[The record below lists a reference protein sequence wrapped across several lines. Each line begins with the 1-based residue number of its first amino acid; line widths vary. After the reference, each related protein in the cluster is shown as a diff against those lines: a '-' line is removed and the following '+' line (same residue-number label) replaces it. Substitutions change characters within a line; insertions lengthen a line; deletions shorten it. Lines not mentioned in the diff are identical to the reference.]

1 MEKKPSLPVDLCGGR
16 RLCATGGAVLFPHG
30 RLDDEFFIAAGDFA
44 FLLVRLAAHFLT
56 HFSYIAQGTSL
67 FPTAFDNSLYLGI
80 RRFVLV
86 QLKMNGYKS
95 TGRSDEAPAGC
106 PFL

>member
-1 MEKKPSLPVDLCGGR
+1 MEKKPPLSADVCGGR

-56 HFSYIAQGTSL
+56 HFFVYRPRDFS
-67 FPTAFDNSLYLGI
+67 FPNSL
-80 RRFVLV
+80 
-86 QLKMNGYKS
+86 
-95 TGRSDEAPAGC
+95 
-106 PFL
+106 